1 MLWALY
7 KWKYDWSYHFSA
19 CSSSWSPNVALGLD
33 EGELGKAFLVRLT
46 LRGSTCTASI
56 IGDNWLLTAGHC
68 IEDLFITG
76 DKYDITRKTKY
87 GDLKV
92 YMTDAPY
99 DEESFAVSRDLF

>member
-1 MLWALY
+1 M
-7 KWKYDWSYHFSA
+7 
-19 CSSSWSPNVALGLD
+19 
-33 EGELGKAFLVRLT
+33 T

-76 DKYDITRKTKY
+76 NKYDITRKTKY

-99 DEESFAVSRDLF
+99 DEESFAVSRAFLKNMTFLSMLIVISVNKMNTLNISYNLFT